1 MKLFS
6 KLPLTEYRFSQ
17 DNWLQ
22 VRNVFIKLGLLESLR
37 DNPAFLTTVTLNSAE
52 RADVLAHR
60 LYGDS
65 NLFWTLY
72 LVNDIVDPSDWIM
85 DDYTLSRYV
94 KAKYDN
100 PMGTH
105 SVTNDA
111 GTSRIINKGSPFGTV
126 NMKHDTTRNSSLS
139 NQQYEEEVNERRR
152 TVRAIRKEYIS
163 AFLIDVER
171 KLG

>member
-22 VRNVFIKLGLLESLR
+22 VRNIFIKLGLLESLR
-37 DNPAFLTTVTLNSAE
+37 DNPAFLTTFTLNSAE

-85 DDYTLSRYV
+85 DDNILARYV
-94 KAKYDN
+94 KAKYEN
-100 PMGTH
+100 PMETH
-105 SVTNDA
+105 HVTNDA
-111 GTSRIINKGSPFGTV
+111 GTSRIINNGSPFGTV
-126 NMKHDTTRNSSLS
+126 DMKHDTTRNMSLS
-139 NQQYEEEVNERRR
+139 NQQYEEEANERRR
-152 TVRAIRKEYIS
+152 TVRAIRKEYMN

-171 KLG
+171 KLA

>member
-17 DNWLQ
+17 DNWLR
-22 VRNVFIKLGLLESLR
+22 VRDVFIKLGLLESLR
-37 DNPAFLTTVTLNSAE
+37 DNPAFLTTVVLNSAE

-105 SVTNDA
+105 SATNDA

-126 NMKHDTTRNSSLS
+126 DMKHDTTRNSSLS
-139 NQQYEEEVNERRR
+139 NQQYEEGVNERRR
-152 TVRAIRKEYIS
+152 TVRAIRKEYMP

>member
-22 VRNVFIKLGLLESLR
+22 VRNIFIKLGLLESLR

-52 RADVLAHR
+52 RAEFLAHR

-85 DDYTLSRYV
+85 DDYTHARYV
-94 KAKYDN
+94 KAKYEN

-105 SVTNDA
+105 HVSNDA

-126 NMKHDTTRNSSLS
+126 DMKHDTTRNMSLS
-139 NQQYEEEVNERRR
+139 NQQYEDEVNERRR
-152 TVRAIRKEYIS
+152 TVRAIRKEYMN

-171 KLG
+171 KLA